1 MQKNWYTGAA
11 DPQLNHHETSRLHSI
26 ELLQLALAKID
37 DMKARDIITLDM
49 VGKTGETDFMVV
61 CTGTSTRH
69 TKSIAWYVISEL
81 KKLGVHVLGV
91 EGERHG
97 DWVLI
102 DLGDVVVH
110 VMLEEYRQHYQLEKL
125 WAA

>member
-1 MQKNWYTGAA
+1 MQKNWYTAT
-11 DPQLNHHETSRLHSI
+11 LNPLPMHHETPRLHSI
-26 ELLQLALAKID
+26 DLLQLALDKLD

-61 CTGTSTRH
+61 CTGTSNRH
-69 TKSIAWYVISEL
+69 TKSIAWYLISEL
-81 KKLGVHVLGV
+81 KKLGITLLGV

>member
-1 MQKNWYTGAA
+1 MQKNWYTCA
-11 DPQLNHHETSRLHSI
+11 LNPLPMQHETPRLHSI
-26 ELLQLALAKID
+26 DLLHLALEKID
-37 DMKARDIITLDM
+37 DMKARDISTLDM

-61 CTGTSTRH
+61 CTGTSSRH
-69 TKSIAWYVISEL
+69 TKSIAWYLISEL
-81 KKLGVHVLGV
+81 KKLGITVLGV

-110 VMLEEYRQHYQLEKL
+110 VMQEEYRQHYQLEKL